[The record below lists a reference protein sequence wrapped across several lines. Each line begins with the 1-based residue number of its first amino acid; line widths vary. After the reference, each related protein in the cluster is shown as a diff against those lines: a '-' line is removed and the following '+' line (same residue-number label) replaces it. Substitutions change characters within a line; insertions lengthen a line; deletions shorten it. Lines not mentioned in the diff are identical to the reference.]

1 MSKNN
6 VNIHIV
12 GAGISGLIAA
22 KVLEEN
28 GFSPVIIESS
38 NRAGGRV
45 KTDIIDGYQLDRGF
59 QVLLTDYPAAK
70 KFLDFDA
77 LALQKFVPG
86 AVIFYN
92 GKKSIMGDAF
102 RDSSLLFSTI
112 FSNAGSIVD
121 KLKVLKLN
129 NQLKKKKLDAIFLDD
144 EKTTYQYLIDF
155 GFSDKII
162 NRFFKPFFGGIFLE
176 SELTTSSRMFE
187 FVYKMFGEGLAV
199 LPKGGIEEISKQ
211 LLNSLTKTTFLF
223 NRKVSSVKD
232 GEILLSNGDKI
243 LSNYTIIATD
253 PSPMVDNL
261 KNQKV
266 NWKSCQ
272 TLYFT
277 CPKKIISKPIIGLVA
292 DKESLVNNI
301 FFHTSISVEN
311 RNEQE
316 LLSVT
321 VIKKHQLSE
330 ESLVKKI
337 QDDLNT
343 FCLITEA
350 KFLHSYHIPMALP
363 NLKNIQ
369 YDLNPSETQL
379 TDTLFIAGDT
389 LLNGSLNAAM
399 ISGEKAALGLLEKLS

>member
-86 AVIFYN
+86 AAIFYN

-129 NQLKKKKLDAIFLDD
+129 NQLKKKKLHAIFLDE

-162 NRFFKPFFGGIFLE
+162 SRFFKPFFGGIFLE

-199 LPKGGIEEISKQ
+199 LPKEGIEDIV
-211 LLNSLTKTTFLF
+211 FM
-223 NRKVSSVKD
+223 V
-232 GEILLSNGDKI
+232 LS
-243 LSNYTIIATD
+243 
-253 PSPMVDNL
+253 
-261 KNQKV
+261 
-266 NWKSCQ
+266 
-272 TLYFT
+272 
-277 CPKKIISKPIIGLVA
+277 
-292 DKESLVNNI
+292 
-301 FFHTSISVEN
+301 
-311 RNEQE
+311 
-316 LLSVT
+316 
-321 VIKKHQLSE
+321 
-330 ESLVKKI
+330 
-337 QDDLNT
+337 
-343 FCLITEA
+343 
-350 KFLHSYHIPMALP
+350 
-363 NLKNIQ
+363 
-369 YDLNPSETQL
+369 
-379 TDTLFIAGDT
+379 
-389 LLNGSLNAAM
+389 
-399 ISGEKAALGLLEKLS
+399 